1 MRKLLIVAA
10 ALLALGLGA
19 IAVGGAVTSADDGDG
34 PFGNLLARVAQKLG
48 ITEAELKTA
57 IQDAQLETI
66 DEAVAEGLLTNERAT
81 RLRERVEAGGHLF
94 ARRPHHHPGHRLIIS
109 SAGQVLVDIET
120 TDLVA
125 EFKAGKSLAEVAE
138 AQGMS
143 VEDFTPALLTE
154 IQTQL
159 DALVAEG
166 KLTAERAAE
175 KFQHIEENIDRI
187 VNAHHEPGR
196 HCGSRHANDD
206 GAPTTTET
214 SITL

>member
-1 MRKLLIVAA
+1 MRRLLIVTA
-10 ALLALGLGA
+10 ALLALGLTA
-19 IAVGGAVTSADDGDG
+19 IAVGGAVSSADDGDG
-34 PFGNLLARVAQKLG
+34 PFGNFLARVAEKLG

-66 DEAVAEGLLTNERAT
+66 DEAVAEGRLTDERAA
-81 RLRERVEAGGHLF
+81 RLRERVEEGGHLF
-94 ARRPHHHPGHRLIIS
+94 ARRPHHHPVPRLIVS
-109 SAGQVLVDIET
+109 SAVQVLGIET

-125 EFKAGKSLAEVAE
+125 ELKAGKSLAEVAE
-138 AQGMS
+138 AQGMP

-166 KLTAERAAE
+166 KLTADRAAE
-175 KFQHIEENIDRI
+175 MFQHIEENIDRI
-187 VNAHHEPGR
+187 VNAHHEPG
-196 HCGSRHANDD
+196 HHHGWRHAHDD
-206 GAPTTTET
+206 RSPTTTET